1 MSIKKEQL
9 KDRIDQ
15 RKTEAEEIA
24 KVHAELQ
31 ALREV
36 HKQENAA
43 FAAQRTNLIFKD
55 QIESQSENT
64 KNNKD

>member
-15 RKTEAEEIA
+15 RKTEVEEIA

-43 FAAQRTNLIFKD
+43 FAAKRANLIFKD
-55 QIESQSENT
+55 QIKSEAEDT
-64 KNNKD
+64 KK